1 MKPLNTSH
9 LCPMPVQYW
18 PTRPMLRLWDGA
30 VLNIK
35 KSKFWILSFENIPF
49 RQDSLLTWETNR
61 ALKSGSTIGLTDF
74 ACCPL
79 RLVIVTP
86 CSSKVFR
93 HLRRETSEMPTWY
106 CKIAREQQAVFPT
119 SAATSTMMRV
129 RLGKKLSPFAIAA
142 CIKNDYTNADNSS
155 ISLLHT
161 HTSHILTICKH
172 SETEWQSIKYF
183 VYLQP
188 SVIHEQCQLL
198 LLVKAHLFERIVQL
212 V

>member
-1 MKPLNTSH
+1 MHSSEYFSSLSNASSVLTH
-9 LCPMPVQYW
+9 EANAEVVRWGCPKH
-18 PTRPMLRLWDGA
+18 
-30 VLNIK
+30 K
-35 KSKFWILSFENIPF
+35 KNLSFENIPF

-129 RLGKKLSPFAIAA
+129 QLGKKLSPFAIAA

-161 HTSHILTICKH
+161 HTHVTH
-172 SETEWQSIKYF
+172 PD
-183 VYLQP
+183 YLQTLWNWMTKYKIFR
-188 SVIHEQCQLL
+188 VFVQCTCSRL
-198 LLVKAHLFERIVQL
+198 
-212 V
+212 